1 MASEVPFVLQILA
14 DTTQAESMIGRLMG
28 MLDAVAKRAHTV
40 RQETIRGVREGF
52 RMINSLMSSYREVMS
67 IMGQNID
74 PFFDALLSVVAATVS
89 LLLSVATGL
98 LATGVG
104 GAAAAVVAGIAI
116 GLNIITT
123 ANLIRSK
130 LEIMA
135 ALASLEARMPRVGAR
150 VAIGVSF

>member
-1 MASEVPFVLQILA
+1 MSDRLTGYIILDASESFSEI
-14 DTTQAESMIGRLMG
+14 DKLMN
-28 MLDAVAKRAHTV
+28 MLDAAAKRAHTV
-40 RQETIRGVREGF
+40 RQEVIRGVREGF
-52 RMINSLMSSYREVMS
+52 RMVNSLLSSYREAMS
-67 IMGQNID
+67 IMGQTID
-74 PFFDALLSVVAATVS
+74 PFFDALLSIVAATVS

-130 LEIMA
+130 IEIMA
-135 ALASLEARMPRVGAR
+135 RLAELGHKMSRLTPTTPM
-150 VAIGVSF
+150 GVSF